1 MQIWHLN
8 NGERADRKKRSA
20 VLYFKQFP
28 HYKNRASYYTAW
40 RIFFFKSREKLTGHR
55 IGTWWGKV
63 MKQEKERDLL
73 GALRWEGGTG
83 KVYPCLDQFQGIV
96 FHLIF
101 NLKRCLELGLC
112 INKSSWNFLE
122 NPSSALENVFAFIR
136 YKENLNTKMF
146 QQQIDLVKLSVTWVM
161 SKILSGE
168 WYR

>member
-1 MQIWHLN
+1 MERELIEKSVLQCCILSRFHITKIEHLTILH
-8 NGERADRKKRSA
+8 EE
-20 VLYFKQFP
+20 F
-28 HYKNRASYYTAW
+28 
-40 RIFFFKSREKLTGHR
+40 FFFKSREKLTGHR

-63 MKQEKERDLL
+63 MKQERERDLL